1 MDASTHAPTGT
12 RRSRAAAGFSL
23 IELLLVVVILG
34 LLAAAGLPKINL
46 ITRKEK
52 ATRAVYQVQLDIER
66 AFAIAARLRK
76 PVRLVFTSSSRLYQ
90 VVDDVGGTVRL
101 TRRLDRN
108 SDIGVDL
115 IETRP
120 TSITINPNGVA
131 SDTLNVEITSINT
144 TRQLS
149 MTRVGLIRRV
159 K

>member
-1 MDASTHAPTGT
+1 MDANSHATRGT

-52 ATRAVYQVQLDIER
+52 ATRAVYQVQSDIER

-149 MTRVGLIRRV
+149 MTRVGLIRRI